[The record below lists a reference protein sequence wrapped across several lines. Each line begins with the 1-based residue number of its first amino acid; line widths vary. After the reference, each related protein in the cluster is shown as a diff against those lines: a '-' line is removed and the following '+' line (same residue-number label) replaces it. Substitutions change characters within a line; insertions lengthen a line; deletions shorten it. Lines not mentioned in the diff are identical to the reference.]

1 MTVRTITQLPEVSLG
16 ELKNSDNSLMEVSYS
31 DSHGYSSRKAKIGNF
46 KDYVVSNLS
55 TEIVNDYD
63 LKDSRGVN
71 ISVSGLYDYSHR
83 IVDQAGYFVGP
94 KEIRRGCAWTQV
106 DIGSEILDIVC
117 GARNVKENML
127 VVVATIGTMMMDGTT
142 IVKGNLLGEES
153 YGVCCS
159 PKELGLNI
167 EYPPHHLLELEEGK
181 VKVGEDFF
189 SLQLN

>member
-1 MTVRTITQLPEVSLG
+1 
-16 ELKNSDNSLMEVSYS
+16 
-31 DSHGYSSRKAKIGNF
+31 
-46 KDYVVSNLS
+46 
-55 TEIVNDYD
+55 
-63 LKDSRGVN
+63 
-71 ISVSGLYDYSHR
+71 
-83 IVDQAGYFVGP
+83 
-94 KEIRRGCAWTQV
+94 
-106 DIGSEILDIVC
+106 
-117 GARNVKENML
+117 ML

-153 YGVCCS
+153 YGMCCS

>member
-1 MTVRTITQLPEVSLG
+1 MRFTYNQLKQY
-16 ELKNSDNSLMEVSYS
+16 LKT
-31 DSHGYSSRKAKIGNF
+31 
-46 KDYVVSNLS
+46 NLS
-55 TEIVNDYD
+55 PIEIANALTMIGLEIEDIED
-63 LKDSRGVN
+63 KKTPLKDF
-71 ISVSGLYDYSHR
+71 
-83 IVDQAGYFVGP
+83 IVG
-94 KEIRRGCAWTQV
+94 EIIECENHPDSDHLHLLKV

-153 YGVCCS
+153 YGMCCS

-167 EYPPHHLLELEEGK
+167 EYPPHYLLELEEGK

-189 SLQLN
+189 SLHLN